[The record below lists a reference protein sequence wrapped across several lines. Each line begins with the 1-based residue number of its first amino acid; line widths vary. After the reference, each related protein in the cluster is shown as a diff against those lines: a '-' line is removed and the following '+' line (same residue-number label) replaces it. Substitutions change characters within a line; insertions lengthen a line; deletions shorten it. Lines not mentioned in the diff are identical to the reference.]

1 MKLEF
6 TCVAVVSNEEIFGL
20 DVFGSFGTGDV
31 TVLCKGK
38 SAHIVLKDN
47 IGGNSIPLSFHEVA
61 RP

>member
-1 MKLEF
+1 M
-6 TCVAVVSNEEIFGL
+6 AVVSNEEIFGL

-31 TVLCKGK
+31 TVFRKGE